1 MHPRPPLPRAVRA
14 TTRGCIALA
23 LAGALVWFP
32 TTPAAAHTDLVSS
45 TPAPDASLDAPPVS
59 VALTFSD
66 EMTERYAQV
75 ALTAP
80 DGTPAGQSS
89 PTVAGTSAT
98 LPVRPGLGP
107 GRYTVGYRVVSA
119 DGHPVAG
126 SFTFTVKTPPLTPP
140 TSAPAQARTE
150 TRPSAPV
157 RTSTPTPSSTPTPDA
172 VKVPAPL
179 FWSVGAVVSGVA
191 VAGVV
196 AVCRRRRRSRD
207 AR

>member
-1 MHPRPPLPRAVRA
+1 M
-14 TTRGCIALA
+14 A